1 MPVQF
6 VKFVGRVA
14 QGDFGNSW
22 QHSRPALD
30 LILERA
36 PASLKLGLVGLG
48 IALVVGTPLGALAAI
63 KKGTWIDQAARFV
76 AVLGQAT
83 PGFWLGIMLL
93 LILGVRLELLPI
105 SGRGDWRHL
114 VMPGIVIAM
123 PTIPSIVRIF
133 RSSLIGVLERDYVRT
148 ARAKGLGGL
157 RVFRRHV
164 TRNASIPVITVISF
178 EVGAILSG
186 SLIAEVI
193 FAYPG
198 RGPAGL
204 CRHLGPRS
212 GPGPGLCGG
221 GERGRAHHQHAPRP
235 DLRPGR
241 SPGEG
246 AMSPL
251 VVARRALAAA
261 ARRSAAD
268 DSGEP
273 PDPERSSGRRR
284 RRRIAVVL
292 AACLLGVMILSA
304 VLAPFI
310 TWHDPLD
317 TDVVERLH
325 RPPGPTTAS

>member
-1 MPVQF
+1 MARFILRRLSYNVLVLVGVLFFVHGLLLATGDPAASLLPIDAGAEALETVREKHGLNDPVPVQF

-14 QGDFGNSW
+14 QGDFGDSW

-48 IALVVGTPLGALAAI
+48 IALVVGTPLGALAALR
-63 KKGTWIDQAARFV
+63 KGTWIDQSARFV
-76 AVLGQAT
+76 AVMGQAT

-105 SGRGDWRHL
+105 SGSGDWRHL
-114 VMPGIVIAM
+114 VMPGIVIAL

-148 ARAKGLGGL
+148 ARAKGLGGV

-186 SLIAEVI
+186 ALIAEVI

-198 RGPAGL
+198 VGRLAYIAI
-204 CRHLGPRS
+204 LGR
-212 GPGPGLCGG
+212 
-221 GERGRAHHQHAPRP
+221 
-235 DLRPGR
+235 DL
-241 SPGEG
+241 
-246 AMSPL
+246 AL
-251 VVARRALAAA
+251 VQAYVVVV
-261 ARRSAAD
+261 SV
-268 DSGEP
+268 
-273 PDPERSSGRRR
+273 
-284 RRRIAVVL
+284 VVL
-292 AACLLGVMILSA
+292 TTNMLLDLTYALI
-304 VLAPFI
+304 
-310 TWHDPLD
+310 DPR
-317 TDVVERLH
+317 VRVR
-325 RPPGPTTAS
+325 

>member
-1 MPVQF
+1 MARFILRRLSYNVLVLIGVLFFVHGLLLATGDPAASLLPIDAGAEALDAVREKHGLNDPVPVQF

-36 PASLKLGLVGLG
+36 PASLRLGLVGLG
-48 IALVVGTPLGALAAI
+48 IALVVGIPLGALAGI
-63 KKGTWIDQAARFV
+63 KKGTWMDQAARFV

-114 VMPGIVIAM
+114 VMPGIVIAL

-198 RGPAGL
+198 VGRLAYIAI
-204 CRHLGPRS
+204 LGR
-212 GPGPGLCGG
+212 
-221 GERGRAHHQHAPRP
+221 
-235 DLRPGR
+235 DL
-241 SPGEG
+241 
-246 AMSPL
+246 AL
-251 VVARRALAAA
+251 VQAYVVVV
-261 ARRSAAD
+261 SV
-268 DSGEP
+268 
-273 PDPERSSGRRR
+273 
-284 RRRIAVVL
+284 VVL
-292 AACLLGVMILSA
+292 TTNMLLD
-304 VLAPFI
+304 LAYALV
-310 TWHDPLD
+310 DPR
-317 TDVVERLH
+317 VRVR
-325 RPPGPTTAS
+325 

>member
-1 MPVQF
+1 MARFILRRLSYNVLVLVGVLFFVHGLLLATGDPAASLLPIDAGPEAIDNIRDKHGLNDPLPVQF
-6 VKFVGRVA
+6 VKFVGRVG
-14 QGDFGNSW
+14 QGDFGDSW

-36 PASLKLGLVGLG
+36 PASLRLGLVGLG

-63 KKGTWIDQAARFV
+63 KKGTWIDQSARFV

-93 LILGVRLELLPI
+93 LILGVQLELLPI
-105 SGRGDWRHL
+105 SGAGDWRHL
-114 VMPGIVIAM
+114 VMPGIVIAL

-186 SLIAEVI
+186 ALIAEVI

-198 RGPAGL
+198 VGRLAYVAI
-204 CRHLGPRS
+204 LGR
-212 GPGPGLCGG
+212 
-221 GERGRAHHQHAPRP
+221 
-235 DLRPGR
+235 DL
-241 SPGEG
+241 
-246 AMSPL
+246 AL
-251 VVARRALAAA
+251 VQAYVVVV
-261 ARRSAAD
+261 SV
-268 DSGEP
+268 
-273 PDPERSSGRRR
+273 
-284 RRRIAVVL
+284 VVL
-292 AACLLGVMILSA
+292 TTNMLLD
-304 VLAPFI
+304 LAYALI
-310 TWHDPLD
+310 DPR
-317 TDVVERLH
+317 VRVR
-325 RPPGPTTAS
+325 

>member
-1 MPVQF
+1 MARFILRRLSYNVLVLIGVLFFVHGLLLATGDPAASLLPIDAGAEALETVREKHGLNDPVPVQF

-14 QGDFGNSW
+14 QGDFGDSW

-36 PASLKLGLVGLG
+36 PASLRLGLVGLG
-48 IALVVGTPLGALAAI
+48 IALVVGTPLGALAGI

-114 VMPGIVIAM
+114 VMPGIVIAL

-186 SLIAEVI
+186 ALIAEVI

-198 RGPAGL
+198 VGRLAYVAI
-204 CRHLGPRS
+204 LGR
-212 GPGPGLCGG
+212 
-221 GERGRAHHQHAPRP
+221 
-235 DLRPGR
+235 DLALVQAYVVVV
-241 SPGEG
+241 S
-246 AMSPL
+246 L
-251 VVARRALAAA
+251 VVLTTNMLLDLTYALI
-261 ARRSAAD
+261 
-268 DSGEP
+268 
-273 PDPERSSGRRR
+273 DPRVRVR
-284 RRRIAVVL
+284 
-292 AACLLGVMILSA
+292 
-304 VLAPFI
+304 
-310 TWHDPLD
+310 
-317 TDVVERLH
+317 
-325 RPPGPTTAS
+325 

>member
-1 MPVQF
+1 MARFILRRLSYNVLVLIGVLFFVHGLLLATGDPAASLLPIDAGAEALDAVREKHGLNDPVPVQF

-36 PASLKLGLVGLG
+36 PASLRLGLVGLG
-48 IALVVGTPLGALAAI
+48 IALVVGIPLGALAGI
-63 KKGTWIDQAARFV
+63 KKGTWMDQAARFV

-114 VMPGIVIAM
+114 VMPGIVIAL

-198 RGPAGL
+198 VGRLAYVAI
-204 CRHLGPRS
+204 LGR
-212 GPGPGLCGG
+212 
-221 GERGRAHHQHAPRP
+221 
-235 DLRPGR
+235 DL
-241 SPGEG
+241 
-246 AMSPL
+246 AL
-251 VVARRALAAA
+251 VQAYVVVV
-261 ARRSAAD
+261 SV
-268 DSGEP
+268 
-273 PDPERSSGRRR
+273 
-284 RRRIAVVL
+284 VVL
-292 AACLLGVMILSA
+292 TTNMLLDLTYALV
-304 VLAPFI
+304 
-310 TWHDPLD
+310 DPR
-317 TDVVERLH
+317 VRVR
-325 RPPGPTTAS
+325 

>member
-1 MPVQF
+1 MARFILRRLSYNVLVLIGVLFFVHGLLLATGDPAASLLPIDAGAEALDAVREKHGLNDPVPVQF

-14 QGDFGNSW
+14 QGDFGDSW

-36 PASLKLGLVGLG
+36 PASLRLGLVGLG
-48 IALVVGTPLGALAAI
+48 IALVVGIPLGALAGI

-114 VMPGIVIAM
+114 VMPGIVIAL

-186 SLIAEVI
+186 ALIAEVI

-198 RGPAGL
+198 VGRLAYVAI
-204 CRHLGPRS
+204 LGR
-212 GPGPGLCGG
+212 
-221 GERGRAHHQHAPRP
+221 
-235 DLRPGR
+235 DL
-241 SPGEG
+241 
-246 AMSPL
+246 AL
-251 VVARRALAAA
+251 VQAYVVVV
-261 ARRSAAD
+261 SV
-268 DSGEP
+268 
-273 PDPERSSGRRR
+273 
-284 RRRIAVVL
+284 VVL
-292 AACLLGVMILSA
+292 TTNMLLDLTYALI
-304 VLAPFI
+304 
-310 TWHDPLD
+310 DPR
-317 TDVVERLH
+317 VRVR
-325 RPPGPTTAS
+325 

>member
-1 MPVQF
+1 MARFILRRLSYNVLVLVGVLFLVHGLLLATGDPAASLLPIDAGQEAIDNIRDKHGLNDPLPVQF

-14 QGDFGNSW
+14 QGDFGDSW

-36 PASLKLGLVGLG
+36 PASLRLGLVGLG
-48 IALVVGTPLGALAAI
+48 LALAVGTPLGALAAI

-105 SGRGDWRHL
+105 SGAGDWRHL
-114 VMPGIVIAM
+114 VMPGIVIAL

-186 SLIAEVI
+186 ALIAEVI

-198 RGPAGL
+198 VGRLAYIAI
-204 CRHLGPRS
+204 LGR
-212 GPGPGLCGG
+212 
-221 GERGRAHHQHAPRP
+221 
-235 DLRPGR
+235 DLALVQAYVVVV
-241 SPGEG
+241 S
-246 AMSPL
+246 L
-251 VVARRALAAA
+251 VVLTTNMLLDLTYALI
-261 ARRSAAD
+261 
-268 DSGEP
+268 
-273 PDPERSSGRRR
+273 DPRVRVR
-284 RRRIAVVL
+284 
-292 AACLLGVMILSA
+292 
-304 VLAPFI
+304 
-310 TWHDPLD
+310 
-317 TDVVERLH
+317 
-325 RPPGPTTAS
+325 

>member
-1 MPVQF
+1 MARFILRRLSYNVLVLIGVLFFVHGLLLATGDPAASLLPIDAGAEALETVREKHGLNDPVPVQF

-14 QGDFGNSW
+14 QGDFGDSW

-36 PASLKLGLVGLG
+36 PASLRLGLVGLG
-48 IALVVGTPLGALAAI
+48 IALVVGTPLGALAGI

-114 VMPGIVIAM
+114 VMPGIVIAL

-186 SLIAEVI
+186 ALIAEVI

-198 RGPAGL
+198 VGRLAYVAI
-204 CRHLGPRS
+204 LGR
-212 GPGPGLCGG
+212 
-221 GERGRAHHQHAPRP
+221 
-235 DLRPGR
+235 DL
-241 SPGEG
+241 
-246 AMSPL
+246 AL
-251 VVARRALAAA
+251 VQAYVVVV
-261 ARRSAAD
+261 SV
-268 DSGEP
+268 
-273 PDPERSSGRRR
+273 
-284 RRRIAVVL
+284 VVL
-292 AACLLGVMILSA
+292 TTNMLLDLTYALI
-304 VLAPFI
+304 
-310 TWHDPLD
+310 DPR
-317 TDVVERLH
+317 VRVR
-325 RPPGPTTAS
+325 

>member
-1 MPVQF
+1 MARFILRRLSYNVLVLIGVLFFVHGLLLATGDPAASLLPIDAGAEALDAVREKHGLNDPVPVQF

-36 PASLKLGLVGLG
+36 PASLRLGLVGLG
-48 IALVVGTPLGALAAI
+48 IALVVGTPLGALAGI

-114 VMPGIVIAM
+114 VMPGIVIAL

-186 SLIAEVI
+186 ALIAEVI

-198 RGPAGL
+198 VGRLAYVAI
-204 CRHLGPRS
+204 LGR
-212 GPGPGLCGG
+212 
-221 GERGRAHHQHAPRP
+221 
-235 DLRPGR
+235 DL
-241 SPGEG
+241 
-246 AMSPL
+246 AL
-251 VVARRALAAA
+251 VQAYVVVV
-261 ARRSAAD
+261 SV
-268 DSGEP
+268 
-273 PDPERSSGRRR
+273 
-284 RRRIAVVL
+284 VVL
-292 AACLLGVMILSA
+292 TTNMLLDLTYALI
-304 VLAPFI
+304 
-310 TWHDPLD
+310 DPR
-317 TDVVERLH
+317 VRVR
-325 RPPGPTTAS
+325 

>member
-1 MPVQF
+1 MARFILRRLSYNVLVLLGVLFFVHGLLLATGDPAASLLPIDAGAEALEAVQEKHGLNDPLPVQF

-14 QGDFGNSW
+14 QGDFGDSW

-36 PASLKLGLVGLG
+36 PASLRLGLVGLG

-63 KKGTWIDQAARFV
+63 KKGTWIDQSARFV
-76 AVLGQAT
+76 AVMGQAT

-93 LILGVRLELLPI
+93 LILGVQLELLPI
-105 SGRGDWRHL
+105 SGSGDWRHL
-114 VMPGIVIAM
+114 VMPGIVIAL

-186 SLIAEVI
+186 ALIAEVI

-198 RGPAGL
+198 VGRLAYIAI
-204 CRHLGPRS
+204 LGR
-212 GPGPGLCGG
+212 
-221 GERGRAHHQHAPRP
+221 
-235 DLRPGR
+235 DL
-241 SPGEG
+241 
-246 AMSPL
+246 AL
-251 VVARRALAAA
+251 VQAYVVVV
-261 ARRSAAD
+261 SV
-268 DSGEP
+268 
-273 PDPERSSGRRR
+273 
-284 RRRIAVVL
+284 VVL
-292 AACLLGVMILSA
+292 TTNMLLDLTYALI
-304 VLAPFI
+304 
-310 TWHDPLD
+310 DPR
-317 TDVVERLH
+317 VRVR
-325 RPPGPTTAS
+325 

>member
-1 MPVQF
+1 MARFILRRLSYNVLVLMGVLFFVHGLLLATGDPAASLLPIDAGAEALETVREKHGLNDPVPVQF

-14 QGDFGNSW
+14 QGDFGDSW

-48 IALVVGTPLGALAAI
+48 IALVVGTPLGALAGI

-114 VMPGIVIAM
+114 VMPGIVIAL

-148 ARAKGLGGL
+148 ARAKGLGGM

-186 SLIAEVI
+186 ALIAEVI

-198 RGPAGL
+198 VGRLAYVAI
-204 CRHLGPRS
+204 LGR
-212 GPGPGLCGG
+212 
-221 GERGRAHHQHAPRP
+221 
-235 DLRPGR
+235 DL
-241 SPGEG
+241 
-246 AMSPL
+246 AL
-251 VVARRALAAA
+251 VQAYVVVV
-261 ARRSAAD
+261 SV
-268 DSGEP
+268 
-273 PDPERSSGRRR
+273 
-284 RRRIAVVL
+284 VVL
-292 AACLLGVMILSA
+292 TTNMLLDLTYALI
-304 VLAPFI
+304 
-310 TWHDPLD
+310 DPR
-317 TDVVERLH
+317 VRVR
-325 RPPGPTTAS
+325 

>member
-1 MPVQF
+1 MARFILRRLSYNVLVLIGVLFFVHGLLLATGDPAASLLPIDAGAEALDAVREKHGLNDPVPVQF

-48 IALVVGTPLGALAAI
+48 IALVVGIPLGALAGI
-63 KKGTWIDQAARFV
+63 KKGTWMDQAARFV

-114 VMPGIVIAM
+114 VMPGIVIAL

-198 RGPAGL
+198 VGRLAYVAI
-204 CRHLGPRS
+204 LGR
-212 GPGPGLCGG
+212 
-221 GERGRAHHQHAPRP
+221 
-235 DLRPGR
+235 DL
-241 SPGEG
+241 
-246 AMSPL
+246 AL
-251 VVARRALAAA
+251 VQAYVVVV
-261 ARRSAAD
+261 SV
-268 DSGEP
+268 
-273 PDPERSSGRRR
+273 
-284 RRRIAVVL
+284 VVL
-292 AACLLGVMILSA
+292 TTNMLLDLTYALV
-304 VLAPFI
+304 
-310 TWHDPLD
+310 DPR
-317 TDVVERLH
+317 VRVR
-325 RPPGPTTAS
+325 

>member
-1 MPVQF
+1 MARFILRRLSYNVLVLIGVLFFVHGLLLATGDPAASLLPIDAGAEALDAVREKHGLNDPVPVQF

-114 VMPGIVIAM
+114 VMPGIVIAL
-123 PTIPSIVRIF
+123 PTIPSIMRIF

-198 RGPAGL
+198 VGRLAYIAI
-204 CRHLGPRS
+204 LGR
-212 GPGPGLCGG
+212 
-221 GERGRAHHQHAPRP
+221 
-235 DLRPGR
+235 DL
-241 SPGEG
+241 
-246 AMSPL
+246 AL
-251 VVARRALAAA
+251 VQAYVVVV
-261 ARRSAAD
+261 SV
-268 DSGEP
+268 
-273 PDPERSSGRRR
+273 
-284 RRRIAVVL
+284 VVL
-292 AACLLGVMILSA
+292 TTNMLLDLTYALV
-304 VLAPFI
+304 
-310 TWHDPLD
+310 DPR
-317 TDVVERLH
+317 VRVR
-325 RPPGPTTAS
+325 

>member
-1 MPVQF
+1 MARFILRRLSYNVLVLIGVLFFVHGLLLATGDPAASLLPIDAGAEALDAVREKHGLNDPVPVQF

-48 IALVVGTPLGALAAI
+48 IALVVGIPLGALAGI
-63 KKGTWIDQAARFV
+63 KKGTWMDQAARFV

-114 VMPGIVIAM
+114 VMPGIVIAL

-198 RGPAGL
+198 VGRLAYIAI
-204 CRHLGPRS
+204 LGR
-212 GPGPGLCGG
+212 
-221 GERGRAHHQHAPRP
+221 
-235 DLRPGR
+235 DL
-241 SPGEG
+241 
-246 AMSPL
+246 AL
-251 VVARRALAAA
+251 VQAYVVVV
-261 ARRSAAD
+261 SV
-268 DSGEP
+268 
-273 PDPERSSGRRR
+273 
-284 RRRIAVVL
+284 VVL
-292 AACLLGVMILSA
+292 TTNMLLDLTYALV
-304 VLAPFI
+304 
-310 TWHDPLD
+310 DPR
-317 TDVVERLH
+317 VRVR
-325 RPPGPTTAS
+325 

>member
-1 MPVQF
+1 MARFILRRLSYNVLVLIGVLFFVHGLLLATGDPAASLLPIDAGAEALETVREKHGLNDPVPVQF

-14 QGDFGNSW
+14 QGDFGDSW

-36 PASLKLGLVGLG
+36 PASLRLGLVGLG
-48 IALVVGTPLGALAAI
+48 IALVVGTPLGALAGI

-105 SGRGDWRHL
+105 SGSGDWRHL
-114 VMPGIVIAM
+114 VMPGIVIAL

-186 SLIAEVI
+186 ALIAEVI

-198 RGPAGL
+198 VGRLAYVAI
-204 CRHLGPRS
+204 LGR
-212 GPGPGLCGG
+212 
-221 GERGRAHHQHAPRP
+221 
-235 DLRPGR
+235 DL
-241 SPGEG
+241 
-246 AMSPL
+246 AL
-251 VVARRALAAA
+251 VQAYVVVV
-261 ARRSAAD
+261 SV
-268 DSGEP
+268 
-273 PDPERSSGRRR
+273 
-284 RRRIAVVL
+284 VVL
-292 AACLLGVMILSA
+292 TTNMLLDLTYALI
-304 VLAPFI
+304 
-310 TWHDPLD
+310 DPR
-317 TDVVERLH
+317 VRVR
-325 RPPGPTTAS
+325 

>member
-1 MPVQF
+1 MARFILRRLSYNILVLVGVLFLVHGLLLATGDPAASLLPIDAGAEALDAVREKHGLNDPVPVQF

-48 IALVVGTPLGALAAI
+48 IALVVGIPLGALAGI
-63 KKGTWIDQAARFV
+63 KKGTWMDQAARFV

-114 VMPGIVIAM
+114 VMPGIVIAL

-198 RGPAGL
+198 VGRLAYIAI
-204 CRHLGPRS
+204 LGR
-212 GPGPGLCGG
+212 
-221 GERGRAHHQHAPRP
+221 
-235 DLRPGR
+235 DL
-241 SPGEG
+241 
-246 AMSPL
+246 AL
-251 VVARRALAAA
+251 VQAYVVVV
-261 ARRSAAD
+261 SV
-268 DSGEP
+268 
-273 PDPERSSGRRR
+273 
-284 RRRIAVVL
+284 VVL
-292 AACLLGVMILSA
+292 TTNMLLDLTYALV
-304 VLAPFI
+304 
-310 TWHDPLD
+310 DPR
-317 TDVVERLH
+317 VRVR
-325 RPPGPTTAS
+325 

>member
-1 MPVQF
+1 MARFILRRLSYNVLVLIGVLFFVHGLLLATGDPAASLLPIDAGAEALDAVREKHGLNDPVPVQF

-198 RGPAGL
+198 VGRLAYVAI
-204 CRHLGPRS
+204 LGR
-212 GPGPGLCGG
+212 
-221 GERGRAHHQHAPRP
+221 
-235 DLRPGR
+235 DL
-241 SPGEG
+241 
-246 AMSPL
+246 AL
-251 VVARRALAAA
+251 VQAYVVVV
-261 ARRSAAD
+261 SV
-268 DSGEP
+268 
-273 PDPERSSGRRR
+273 
-284 RRRIAVVL
+284 VVL
-292 AACLLGVMILSA
+292 TTNMLLDLTYALV
-304 VLAPFI
+304 
-310 TWHDPLD
+310 DPR
-317 TDVVERLH
+317 VRVR
-325 RPPGPTTAS
+325 

>member
-1 MPVQF
+1 MARFILRRLSYNVLVLIGVLFFVHGLLLATGDPAASLLPIDAGAEALDAVREKHGLNDPVPVQF

-36 PASLKLGLVGLG
+36 PASLRLGLVGLG
-48 IALVVGTPLGALAAI
+48 IALVVGIPLGALAGI
-63 KKGTWIDQAARFV
+63 KKGTWMDQAARFV

-114 VMPGIVIAM
+114 VMPGIVIAL

-198 RGPAGL
+198 VGRLAYIAI
-204 CRHLGPRS
+204 LGR
-212 GPGPGLCGG
+212 
-221 GERGRAHHQHAPRP
+221 
-235 DLRPGR
+235 DL
-241 SPGEG
+241 
-246 AMSPL
+246 AL
-251 VVARRALAAA
+251 VQAYVVVV
-261 ARRSAAD
+261 SV
-268 DSGEP
+268 
-273 PDPERSSGRRR
+273 
-284 RRRIAVVL
+284 VVL
-292 AACLLGVMILSA
+292 TTNMLLDLTYALV
-304 VLAPFI
+304 
-310 TWHDPLD
+310 DPR
-317 TDVVERLH
+317 VRVR
-325 RPPGPTTAS
+325 

>member
-1 MPVQF
+1 MARFILRRLSYNVLVLIGVLFFVHGLLLATGDPAASLLPIDAGAEALDAVREKHGLNDPVPVQF

-48 IALVVGTPLGALAAI
+48 IALVVGIPLGALAGI
-63 KKGTWIDQAARFV
+63 KKGTWMDQAARFV

-114 VMPGIVIAM
+114 VMPGIVIAL

-198 RGPAGL
+198 VGRLAYVAI
-204 CRHLGPRS
+204 LGR
-212 GPGPGLCGG
+212 
-221 GERGRAHHQHAPRP
+221 
-235 DLRPGR
+235 DLALVQAYVVVV
-241 SPGEG
+241 S
-246 AMSPL
+246 L
-251 VVARRALAAA
+251 VVLTTNMLLDLTYALV
-261 ARRSAAD
+261 
-268 DSGEP
+268 
-273 PDPERSSGRRR
+273 DPRVRVR
-284 RRRIAVVL
+284 
-292 AACLLGVMILSA
+292 
-304 VLAPFI
+304 
-310 TWHDPLD
+310 
-317 TDVVERLH
+317 
-325 RPPGPTTAS
+325 

>member
-1 MPVQF
+1 MARFILRRLSYNVLVLLGVLFFVHGLLLATGDPAASLLPIDAGAEALEAVQEKHGLNDPLPVQF

-36 PASLKLGLVGLG
+36 PASLRLGLVGLG

-63 KKGTWIDQAARFV
+63 KKGTWIDQSARFV
-76 AVLGQAT
+76 AVMGQAT

-93 LILGVRLELLPI
+93 LILGVQLELLPI
-105 SGRGDWRHL
+105 SGAGDWRHL
-114 VMPGIVIAM
+114 VMPGIVIAL

-186 SLIAEVI
+186 ALIAEVI

-198 RGPAGL
+198 VGRLAYIAI
-204 CRHLGPRS
+204 LGRDLALVQAYVVVVSVLVLTTNMLLDLTYALIDPRV
-212 GPGPGLCGG
+212 
-221 GERGRAHHQHAPRP
+221 RVR
-235 DLRPGR
+235 
-241 SPGEG
+241 
-246 AMSPL
+246 
-251 VVARRALAAA
+251 
-261 ARRSAAD
+261 
-268 DSGEP
+268 
-273 PDPERSSGRRR
+273 
-284 RRRIAVVL
+284 
-292 AACLLGVMILSA
+292 
-304 VLAPFI
+304 
-310 TWHDPLD
+310 
-317 TDVVERLH
+317 
-325 RPPGPTTAS
+325 

>member
-1 MPVQF
+1 MARFILRRLSYNVLVLLGVLFFVHGLLLATGDPAASLLPIDAGAEALEAVQEKHGLDDPLPVQF
-6 VKFVGRVA
+6 VKFVGRVS

-36 PASLKLGLVGLG
+36 PASLRLGLVGLG
-48 IALVVGTPLGALAAI
+48 IALVVGTPLGALAAL

-76 AVLGQAT
+76 AVMGQAT

-93 LILGVRLELLPI
+93 LILGVQLELLPI
-105 SGRGDWRHL
+105 SGAGDWRHL
-114 VMPGIVIAM
+114 VMPGIVIAL

-186 SLIAEVI
+186 ALIAEVI

-198 RGPAGL
+198 VGRLAYIAI
-204 CRHLGPRS
+204 LGR
-212 GPGPGLCGG
+212 
-221 GERGRAHHQHAPRP
+221 
-235 DLRPGR
+235 DLALVQAYVVVV
-241 SPGEG
+241 S
-246 AMSPL
+246 L
-251 VVARRALAAA
+251 VVLTTNMLLDLTYALI
-261 ARRSAAD
+261 
-268 DSGEP
+268 
-273 PDPERSSGRRR
+273 DPRVRVR
-284 RRRIAVVL
+284 
-292 AACLLGVMILSA
+292 
-304 VLAPFI
+304 
-310 TWHDPLD
+310 
-317 TDVVERLH
+317 
-325 RPPGPTTAS
+325 

>member
-1 MPVQF
+1 MARFILRRLSYNVLVLIGVLFFVHGLLLATGDPAASLLPIDAGAEALETVREKHGLNDPVPVQF

-14 QGDFGNSW
+14 QGDFGDSW

-36 PASLKLGLVGLG
+36 PASLRLGLVGLG
-48 IALVVGTPLGALAAI
+48 IALVVGTPLGALAGI

-114 VMPGIVIAM
+114 VMPGIVIAL

-148 ARAKGLGGL
+148 ARAKGLGGF

-186 SLIAEVI
+186 ALIAEVI

-198 RGPAGL
+198 VGRLAYVAI
-204 CRHLGPRS
+204 LGR
-212 GPGPGLCGG
+212 
-221 GERGRAHHQHAPRP
+221 
-235 DLRPGR
+235 DLALVQAYVVVV
-241 SPGEG
+241 S
-246 AMSPL
+246 L
-251 VVARRALAAA
+251 VVLTTNMLLDLTYALI
-261 ARRSAAD
+261 
-268 DSGEP
+268 
-273 PDPERSSGRRR
+273 DPRVRVR
-284 RRRIAVVL
+284 
-292 AACLLGVMILSA
+292 
-304 VLAPFI
+304 
-310 TWHDPLD
+310 
-317 TDVVERLH
+317 
-325 RPPGPTTAS
+325 

>member
-1 MPVQF
+1 MARFILRRLSYNVLVLIGVLFFVHGLLLATGDPAASLLPIDAGAEALDAVREKHGLNDPVPVQF

-114 VMPGIVIAM
+114 VMPGIVIAL

-198 RGPAGL
+198 VGRLAYVAI
-204 CRHLGPRS
+204 LGR
-212 GPGPGLCGG
+212 
-221 GERGRAHHQHAPRP
+221 
-235 DLRPGR
+235 DL
-241 SPGEG
+241 
-246 AMSPL
+246 AL
-251 VVARRALAAA
+251 VQAYVVVV
-261 ARRSAAD
+261 SV
-268 DSGEP
+268 
-273 PDPERSSGRRR
+273 
-284 RRRIAVVL
+284 VVL
-292 AACLLGVMILSA
+292 TTNMLLDLTYALV
-304 VLAPFI
+304 
-310 TWHDPLD
+310 DPR
-317 TDVVERLH
+317 VRVR
-325 RPPGPTTAS
+325 

>member
-1 MPVQF
+1 MARFILRRLSYNVLVLIGVLFFVHGLLLATGDPAASLLPIDAGAEALDAVREKHGLNDPVPVQF

-14 QGDFGNSW
+14 QGDFGDSW

-36 PASLKLGLVGLG
+36 PASLRLGLVGLG
-48 IALVVGTPLGALAAI
+48 IALVVGTPLGALAGI

-114 VMPGIVIAM
+114 VMPGIVIAL

-186 SLIAEVI
+186 ALIAEVI

-198 RGPAGL
+198 VGRLAYVAI
-204 CRHLGPRS
+204 LGR
-212 GPGPGLCGG
+212 
-221 GERGRAHHQHAPRP
+221 
-235 DLRPGR
+235 DL
-241 SPGEG
+241 
-246 AMSPL
+246 AL
-251 VVARRALAAA
+251 VQAYVVVV
-261 ARRSAAD
+261 SV
-268 DSGEP
+268 
-273 PDPERSSGRRR
+273 
-284 RRRIAVVL
+284 VVL
-292 AACLLGVMILSA
+292 TTNMLLDLTYALI
-304 VLAPFI
+304 
-310 TWHDPLD
+310 DPR
-317 TDVVERLH
+317 VRVR
-325 RPPGPTTAS
+325 